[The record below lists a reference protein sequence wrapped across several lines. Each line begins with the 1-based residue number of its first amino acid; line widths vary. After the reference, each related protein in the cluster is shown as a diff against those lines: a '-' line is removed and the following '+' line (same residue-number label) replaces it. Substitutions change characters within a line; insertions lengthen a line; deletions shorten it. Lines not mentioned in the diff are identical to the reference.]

1 MTTFRLRV
9 RHRGRVANLRG
20 IEVERVEQATTV
32 SCVPGSPLGM
42 ALVRGQIIP
51 VLRLGDEEGC
61 LVVGHVQ
68 GELLGVIGLHIV
80 GLVPE
85 DSGIEPST
93 PVTQPNPSGIDAP
106 ELGLAMNGDWPL
118 PIADSNTSDA
128 DAELDI
134 AALVAAATFRRH
146 DAAQSPEVTL

>member
-9 RHRGRVANLRG
+9 RHRGRVASLSG
-20 IEVERVEQATTV
+20 IEVERVEQAAIV
-32 SCVPGSPLGM
+32 SRVPGSPLGM

-85 DSGIEPST
+85 DSGIEPSAPMT
-93 PVTQPNPSGIDAP
+93 APNPSGIDAP
-106 ELGLAMNGDWPL
+106 EMGLAMNGDWPL
-118 PIADSNTSDA
+118 PTADSISSS
-128 DAELDI
+128 AELDI

-146 DAAQSPEVTL
+146 DVAQSPEVTI